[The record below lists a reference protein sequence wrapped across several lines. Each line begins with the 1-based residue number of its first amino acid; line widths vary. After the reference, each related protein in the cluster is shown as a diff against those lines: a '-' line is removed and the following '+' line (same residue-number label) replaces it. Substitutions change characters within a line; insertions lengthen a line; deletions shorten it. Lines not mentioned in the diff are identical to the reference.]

1 MAKRIGHHQYVII
14 ENWQYDVAV
23 RLVVVVRT
31 TVVDPSVTSAV
42 LRYRCLLLH
51 GLTTSPKEVAWRRP
65 LSSSDDGTPT
75 LP

>member
-31 TVVDPSVTSAV
+31 TVVDPGVTSAV
-42 LRYRCLLLH
+42 LRYRCLL
-51 GLTTSPKEVAWRRP
+51 P
-65 LSSSDDGTPT
+65 LRSDHFF
-75 LP
+75 